1 MPKFRCNKLGR
12 DMSLEG
18 FKSEGI
24 TPKYKFL
31 SGIELQEELKK
42 KLIEEAEEL
51 RDAKTQVR

>member
-1 MPKFRCNKLGR
+1 
-12 DMSLEG
+12 MSLEG